1 VTRLHTRKVLAALRL
16 AMVLLPAARAQSTDA
31 VRVLDDFEGP
41 DAWSAYPA
49 DGVSLDIGRGPG
61 RRGRAMRLDFD
72 FHGHA
77 GYAIA
82 RLPLP
87 IDLPENYQFS
97 FWIRGAARPNT
108 LEFKLLDPTGEN
120 VWWSTRPAFEFPNAW
135 RRLTIKRRHLAFAWG
150 PAGGGEPRRISAVEI
165 VITAAQ
171 GGKGSVWIDDFTL
184 TTRPPERPY
193 TLTPTVTASSAAP
206 GHPAASV
213 LDTAGAGWRAA
224 GGGAGEWIDFDF
236 LRPRE
241 FGGLLVEWEPDRHAA
256 DYDVQTSPDG
266 RRWTTVYLVRGGN
279 GGRDY
284 IALPEQESRWLRLRL
299 SAAARGGT
307 CAIRSLR
314 IEPIEWSETSN
325 AFFESV
331 ARDAPPGSYPR
342 YFSGIQS
349 YWTIVGASGDGR
361 RALLNELGVLEPRL
375 GGWSIEPFL
384 LTSGGLVTWHDG
396 QRRQW
401 LERGDLP
408 IPSVE
413 WRAGDLT
420 LTVTAFAA
428 GPAGAASLLARYRIA
443 NTGQERKTPSLAL
456 ALRPFQVNP
465 PSQWLNTQ
473 GGTSRLSSLGFAS
486 GVVAVN
492 DTERVVAVTPAGRFG
507 AARFDQGEVVEFL
520 RAGAVPPAPSATDTS
535 GRASGALIYPLTL
548 APGESRDIVVEIPL
562 AAATRPAS
570 PRSGAASASAYGER
584 RLAETVRQ
592 WTERLDRV
600 EFRLPPSAT
609 DLVATVK
616 ANLAYIL
623 INRDGPAIEP
633 GARSYRRA
641 WIRDGAM
648 ISAALLRLGQADEV
662 RRFLEWYAPYQYP
675 DGKVP
680 CCVDARGADP
690 VPEND
695 SHGQLIYLAMEYY
708 RHTGDRVTLQRMW
721 PHVKLAVAY
730 IDSLRGSRRT
740 PAYERPES
748 LAFRGLLPQSISH
761 EGYSAKPMHSYWDDF
776 FALKG
781 LKDAVDIAAVLG
793 RTVERERFARIRDEF
808 RADLYASIG
817 RAMAAKG
824 IDFIPGS
831 VELGD
836 FDPTSTTV
844 ALTPGDELGR
854 LPEAALQRTFGRYW
868 DRFVARRD
876 GSEGWDAYTPYELR
890 TVGTMLR
897 LGWKD
902 RAHQLL
908 SWFFEGRRPA
918 AWRDWAEV
926 VWREPGALKFIGD
939 MPHTWV
945 GSDFLRSTLDFFAY
959 EREADSSLV
968 VGDGLLETWV
978 DEAPGV
984 TVGGL
989 STHYGRLSYSM
1000 RGEGGAVRV
1009 RIAEGVRM
1017 PPGGLV
1023 VRSPRVRPLR
1033 AAVLDGATVPV
1044 RDGREVVV
1052 RRLPADL
1059 ILSY

>member
-1 VTRLHTRKVLAALRL
+1 VRCRRGLLAALAL
-16 AMVLLPAARAQSTDA
+16 AIAVAPAGRAQSADS

-41 DAWSAYPA
+41 EAWSAHPA
-49 DGVSLDIGRGPG
+49 EGVSLDIGRAPG
-61 RRGRAMRLDFD
+61 RHGRAMRLDFD

-82 RLPLP
+82 RLPLTLE
-87 IDLPENYQFS
+87 LPENYEFS

-108 LEFKLLDPTGEN
+108 LEFKLLDPTGDN
-120 VWWSTRPAFEFPNAW
+120 VWWSTRPAFELPDAW
-135 RRLTIKRRHLAFAWG
+135 RRLTIKRRYLSFAWG
-150 PAGGGEPRRISAVEI
+150 PAGGGEPRRVSAVEI
-165 VITAAQ
+165 VVTAAQ
-171 GGKGSVWIDDFTL
+171 GGKGTVWIDDLTL
-184 TTRPPERPY
+184 ITRPPERPY
-193 TLTPTVTASSAAP
+193 TLTPTVTASSSVP

-224 GGGAGEWIDFDF
+224 GIGEGEWIAFDF
-236 LRPRE
+236 LQPRE
-241 FGGLLVEWEPDRHAA
+241 YGGLLVEWEPGRSAA
-256 DYDVQTSPDG
+256 DYDVQASADG
-266 RRWTTVYLVRGGN
+266 HRWVTAYTVRGGN
-279 GGRDY
+279 GGHDY
-284 IALPEQESRWLRLRL
+284 IALPEHESRWLRLRL
-299 SAAARGGT
+299 GAPARGGIN
-307 CAIRSLR
+307 AIRSIR
-314 IEPIEWSETSN
+314 VEPLEWSATPS
-325 AFFESV
+325 AFFAAV

-349 YWTIVGASGDGR
+349 YWTIIGASGDGR
-361 RALLNELGVLEPRL
+361 RALLNELGALEPRL

-384 LTSGGLVTWHDG
+384 LTSGGLVTWHDA

-428 GPAGAASLLARYRIA
+428 GPPGAASLLARYRVA
-443 NTGQERKTPSLAL
+443 NTGAGREHLSLAL

-473 GGTSRLSSLGFAS
+473 GGTSRLSSLRFAS
-486 GVVAVN
+486 GAVMAN

-507 AARFDQGEVVEFL
+507 AARFDQGEIVEFL
-520 RAGAVPPAPSATDTS
+520 RGGAAPPAPSVVDTS

-548 APGESRDIVVEIPL
+548 APGETRDVIVEIPL
-562 AAATRPAS
+562 HPGTRRPS
-570 PRSGAASASAYGER
+570 SRPSAASASAYGER

-592 WTERLDRV
+592 WGERLDRV
-600 EFRLPPSAT
+600 EIRLPPSAA

-695 SHGQLIYLAMEYY
+695 SHGQLIYLAMEYF
-708 RHTGDRVTLQRMW
+708 RHTGDRVTLERMW
-721 PHVKLAVAY
+721 PHVELAVAY

-781 LKDAVDIAAVLG
+781 LKDAVEIATVLG
-793 RTVERERFARIRDEF
+793 RTAERERFTRIRDEF

-836 FDPTSTTV
+836 FDATSTTV
-844 ALTPGDELGR
+844 AVAPGDELGR
-854 LPEAALQRTFGRYW
+854 LPDAALRRTFERYW

-876 GSEGWDAYTPYELR
+876 GREPWDAYTPYELR

-908 SWFFEGRRPA
+908 AWFFEGRRPA

-926 VWREPGALKFIGD
+926 VWREPGTLKFIGD

-959 EREADSSLV
+959 EREADSALV
-968 VGDGLLETWV
+968 VGDGLLEAWV

-984 TVGGL
+984 AVGGL
-989 STHYGRLSYSM
+989 STHYGRLGYSM

-1009 RIAEGVRM
+1009 RIAEGVRV

-1023 VRSPRVRPLR
+1023 VRSPRARPLR
-1033 AAVLDGATVPV
+1033 GAVLDGAAVPV

>member
-1 VTRLHTRKVLAALRL
+1 VTRRRSRELLAALTL
-16 AMVLLPAARAQSTDA
+16 VFVVAPAGQAQSSDS
-31 VRVLDDFEGP
+31 VRVLDDFEAPG
-41 DAWSAYPA
+41 AWSAHPA
-49 DGVSLDIGRGPG
+49 DGVRLRIGRGPG
-61 RRGRAMRLDFD
+61 RHGRAMRLDFD
-72 FHGHA
+72 FRGHA

-82 RLPLP
+82 RLPLT
-87 IDLPENYQFS
+87 IELPENYQFS

-120 VWWSTRPAFEFPNAW
+120 VWWSTRPAFEFPEPW
-135 RRLTIKRRHLAFAWG
+135 RQITIKRRHLSFAWG
-150 PAGGGEPRRISAVEI
+150 PAGGGEPRRLSAVEI
-165 VITAAQ
+165 VVTAAQ
-171 GGKGSVWIDDFTL
+171 GGKGTVWIDDFTL
-184 TTRPPERPY
+184 ATRPPERPY
-193 TLTPTVTASSAAP
+193 TLTPTVTASSSLP

-241 FGGLLVEWEPDRHAA
+241 YGGLLVEWEPGRHAT
-256 DYDVQTSPDG
+256 DYDVQTSADG
-266 RRWTTVYLVRGGN
+266 RRWETAYAVRGGN

-284 IALPEQESRWLRLRL
+284 IALPEHESRWLRLRL
-299 SAAARGGT
+299 DAARGGAY
-307 CAIRSLR
+307 AIRS
-314 IEPIEWSETSN
+314 IQVEPLDWSATPS
-325 AFFESV
+325 AFFASL

-342 YFSGIQS
+342 YFAGIQS

-361 RALLNELGVLEPRL
+361 RALLNELGALEPRL

-384 LTSGGLVTWHDG
+384 LTGGGLVTWNDA

-420 LTVTAFAA
+420 LTITAFAA
-428 GPAGAASLLARYRIA
+428 GPAGASSLLGRYRVA
-443 NTGQERKTPSLAL
+443 NTGASQTQLSLAL
-456 ALRPFQVNP
+456 AIRPFQVNP

-473 GGTSRLSSLGFAS
+473 GGPSRLSSLRFAS
-486 GVVAVN
+486 GVVVVN

-507 AARFDQGEVVEFL
+507 AARFEQGEAVEFL
-520 RAGAVPPAPSATDTS
+520 RGGAAPPGKAATDTT
-535 GRASGALIYPLTL
+535 GRASGALIYPMTL
-548 APGESRDIVVEIPL
+548 APGETRDVIVEIPL
-562 AAATRPAS
+562 APRARPPS
-570 PRSGAASASAYGER
+570 PRPSAASASAYGER

-592 WTERLDRV
+592 WSERVDRV
-600 EFRLPPSAT
+600 KLQLPASAA
-609 DLVATVK
+609 DLVATMK

-633 GARSYRRA
+633 GARSYRRS

-680 CCVDARGADP
+680 CCVDVRGADP

-708 RHTGDRVTLQRMW
+708 RHTGDRATLARMW
-721 PHVKLAVAY
+721 PHVGLAVAY

-748 LAFRGLLPQSISH
+748 LTFRGLLPQSISH

-781 LKDAVDIAAVLG
+781 LKDAVEIATVLG
-793 RTVERERFARIRDEF
+793 RTAERERFARIRDEF
-808 RADLYASIG
+808 RTDLYASID
-817 RAMAAKG
+817 RAMATKG

-844 ALTPGDELGR
+844 AVAPGDELGR

-926 VWREPGALKFIGD
+926 VWREPGTLKFIGD

-959 EREADSSLV
+959 EREADCALV

-978 DEAPGV
+978 DEPPGV
-984 TVGGL
+984 AVGGL
-989 STHYGRLSYSM
+989 STHYGRLGYSM

-1009 RIAEGVRM
+1009 RIAEGVRV

-1023 VRSPRVRPLR
+1023 VRSPRARPLR
-1033 AAVLDGATVPV
+1033 GAVQDGTALPV
-1044 RDGREVVV
+1044 RDEREVVV
-1052 RRLPADL
+1052 RRLPAEI